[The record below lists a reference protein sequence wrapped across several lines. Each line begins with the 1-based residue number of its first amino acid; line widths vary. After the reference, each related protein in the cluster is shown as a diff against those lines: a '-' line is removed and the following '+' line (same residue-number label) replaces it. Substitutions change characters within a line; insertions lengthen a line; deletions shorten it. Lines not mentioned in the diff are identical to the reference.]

1 VTSFP
6 GQTLT
11 AFPGQAAARQPAPG
25 GGSAAALTATLAAGL
40 TAMAARFS
48 ATQVGN
54 SEELAMQADQ
64 LRHRGRPGR

>member
-11 AFPGQAAARQPAPG
+11 AFAGQAAARQPAPG

-54 SEELAMQADQ
+54 SEELAIQVDQ
-64 LRHRGRPGR
+64 LRRRGRPGR